1 MIFGTFSSV
10 SYPWESRPTVAILVT
25 LVLAVS
31 LIAVA
36 CGSSARSTPPAT
48 NAPGSRVGSPA
59 DQEHP
64 TLKVV
69 TTLSPITSIVEEVGG
84 TRIELEGIVPE
95 GVNSHTFAP
104 APSVAKVIS
113 EADLIVLNGLSLE
126 EPTLEMARA
135 NKKSE
140 AVVLTLGNRT
150 ITKEQWQFDFTFP
163 RSGDQPNPHLWPDP
177 LLALRYAEL
186 VSDQLVELDPAN
198 AEYYSSNLEEFRRR
212 IESLDEGI
220 TAAVATI
227 PEANRKLLTYHDSW
241 AYFALRYGMEV
252 IGAVQPSDFSEPSV
266 KEVAQLIDQLKEL
279 DLPAVF
285 GSEVF
290 PSDVLETIA
299 KEAGARFIDDLA
311 DDDLPGVPGD
321 ADHSYLGLM
330 LQNLRIMI
338 PALGGNIEALAGF
351 DSSPVFQGQSRA
363 IYPQ

>member
-1 MIFGTFSSV
+1 MIFGSLRSV
-10 SYPWESRPTVAILVT
+10 SNPWESWPAFAVRFT
-25 LVLAVS
+25 LMLAVL
-31 LIAVA
+31 LIFFA
-36 CGSSARSTPPAT
+36 CGSSATSTPPAT
-48 NAPGSRVGSPA
+48 DGSESGAGNPA
-59 DQEHP
+59 VQGHP
-64 TLKVV
+64 TLKVI
-69 TTLSPITSIVEEVGG
+69 TTLSPITSIVENIGG

-104 APSVAKVIS
+104 APSVARVIS
-113 EADLIVLNGLSLE
+113 QADLIVLNGLSLE

-140 AVVLTLGNRT
+140 AVMLTLGEQS
-150 ITKEQWQFDFTFP
+150 ISEEQWQFDFTFP
-163 RSGDQPNPHLWPDP
+163 QSGGQPNPHLWPDP

-198 AEYYSSNLEEFRRR
+198 AEYYASNLAEFRHR
-212 IESLDEGI
+212 IQSLDEGI
-220 TAAVATI
+220 IAAVATI
-227 PEANRKLLTYHDSW
+227 PATNRKLLTYHDSW

-252 IGAVQPSDFSEPSV
+252 IGAVQPSGFSEPSV
-266 KEVAQLIDQLKEL
+266 KEVAKLIDQLREL
-279 DLPAVF
+279 GLPAVF

-290 PSDVLETIA
+290 PSDVLQTIA
-299 KEAGARFIDDLA
+299 MEAGARFIDDLA

-321 ADHSYLGLM
+321 SDHSYLGLM